1 MTTVEI
7 MGAKIAR
14 FFLKIRRAV
23 LTTFRIHGTYPKQ
36 NDSSALRCAPGRG
49 QIAQKQESNFVQNV
63 IYAKYTLSI
72 II

>member
-7 MGAKIAR
+7 VGAKIAH

-23 LTTFRIHGTYPKQ
+23 LTAFQIHGIYPKK
-36 NDSSALRCAPGRG
+36 NDTSARECAPGRG
-49 QIAQKQESNFVQNV
+49 QVAQKQESNFVQNV
-63 IYAKYTLSI
+63 IYAKLTLSI